1 MKILFKISE
10 VLLKKLAGVYY
21 HGFKISDIDKLILA
35 LIFRFRV
42 ILVLKKLDVK
52 FSCIFMRY
60 KDTP

>member
-21 HGFKISDIDKLILA
+21 HGFKICDIDKLILA

-52 FSCIFMRY
+52 FSRVFMRY